1 MPRSADKIVVRSHV
15 TGPLEENVFLLA
27 DAETKRAAIIDPGI
41 ESEGLLETI
50 QREHWRLDYIIN
62 THGHFD
68 HVFGNAFFKG
78 RTGAELLIHEAD
90 LPLLEQLVENSMVFG
105 FRPSPS
111 PRPDRFL
118 KEGDVLK
125 LGGLEI
131 GVLHTPGH
139 SPGGVTLHVADRLF
153 VGDALFAG
161 SIGRTDL
168 PGGSYETLI
177 ASVRAKILTFP
188 DETQVYPG
196 HGPETTVGRERRTNP
211 FFA

>member
-1 MPRSADKIVVRSHV
+1 MPRAADKPLVRSYV

-27 DAETKRAAIIDPGI
+27 DPETRRAAIIDPGI

-68 HVFGNAFFKG
+68 HVFANAFFKG

-90 LPLLEQLVENSMVFG
+90 LPLLERLVEHSMVFG
-105 FRPSPS
+105 FRPAPS

-125 LGGLEI
+125 LGGLEV

-139 SPGGVTLHVADRLF
+139 SPGGVTLRVADRLF

-168 PGGSYETLI
+168 PGGSHETLI
-177 ASVRAKILTFP
+177 ASVRAKILSFP
-188 DETQVYPG
+188 DETVVYPG

>member
-1 MPRSADKIVVRSHV
+1 MRSHV
-15 TGPLEENVFLLA
+15 SGPLEENVFLLA

-68 HVFGNAFFKG
+68 HVSGNAFFKG
-78 RTGAELLIHEAD
+78 RTGAELLIHAAD
-90 LPLLEQLVENSMVFG
+90 LPLLEGLVEHSMVFG

-125 LGGLEI
+125 LGGLAI

-177 ASVRAKILTFP
+177 ASVRSKILTFP
-188 DETQVYPG
+188 DETRVYPG

>member
-1 MPRSADKIVVRSHV
+1 MRSHV
-15 TGPLEENVFLLA
+15 SGPLEENVFLLA

-68 HVFGNAFFKG
+68 HVSGNAFFKG
-78 RTGAELLIHEAD
+78 RTGAELLIHAAD
-90 LPLLEQLVENSMVFG
+90 LPLLEGLVEHSMVFG

-125 LGGLEI
+125 LGGLAV

-177 ASVRAKILTFP
+177 ASVRSKILTFP
-188 DETQVYPG
+188 DETRVYPG

>member
-1 MPRSADKIVVRSHV
+1 MRGHV
-15 TGPLEENVFLLA
+15 TGPLEENVFLLV

-90 LPLLEQLVENSMVFG
+90 LPLLERLVENSMVFG

-125 LGGLEI
+125 LGGLEL

-139 SPGGVTLHVADRLF
+139 SPGGVTLPVADRLF

-168 PGGSYETLI
+168 PGGSHETLL
-177 ASVRAKILTFP
+177 ASVRTKILTFP
-188 DETQVYPG
+188 DETRVYPG